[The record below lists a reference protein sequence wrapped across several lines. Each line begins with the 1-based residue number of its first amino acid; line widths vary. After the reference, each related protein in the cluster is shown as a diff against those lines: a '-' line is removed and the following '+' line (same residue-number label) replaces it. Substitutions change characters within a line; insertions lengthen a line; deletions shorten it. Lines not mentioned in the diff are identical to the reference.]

1 MKPGRC
7 IYIIKKLCK
16 LIFYKKSILAKSSED
31 TLAPSMVIHKTPAKS
46 KSIIGI
52 PVILE
57 VTISSIFVVIKIFSI
72 LLTELPAISS
82 ALLYILLLFHLLFF
96 IVILFEILYVLK
108 NLL

>member
-7 IYIIKKLCK
+7 IYIIKKLCN
-16 LIFYKKSILAKSSED
+16 LIFYKKSILAKSSEG

-57 VTISSIFVVIKIFSI
+57 VTISSIFCCDKNFS
-72 LLTELPAISS
+72 LFFLTELPAISS
-82 ALLYILLLFHLLFF
+82 ALLYILFTISSLIFHCNSL
-96 IVILFEILYVLK
+96 
-108 NLL
+108 